1 MIRGLLVS
9 QDGEVVQIG
18 EITDWISMHRTF
30 VNLMPEL
37 DRLMREQYSST
48 LSEDQLEALIAMK
61 KKNQEN
67 ESKQEQ

>member
-61 KKNQEN
+61 KKNQED

>member
-30 VNLMPEL
+30 ANLMPEL